1 MGAVGQPLEGMRV
14 LLVEDAADIRE
25 IFGILLRM
33 EGAEVVATPS
43 GRGAAR
49 RLRRE
54 RFDVLLTDLGL
65 PDLPGE
71 MVIALAAQARPRPR
85 IVVVTGY
92 DEPHLSAAWKA
103 GADAVLTKPVEWRVL
118 LDRLTGRE
126 APAAVAS
133 SSSSRAA

>member
-1 MGAVGQPLEGMRV
+1 MGAVAQPLEGMRV

-33 EGAEVVATPS
+33 EGAGVVATAS
-43 GRGAAR
+43 GREAAT

-54 RFDVLLTDLGL
+54 PFDVLLTDLGL

-71 MVIALAAQARPRPR
+71 MVIGLAALARPRPR

-103 GADAVLTKPVEWRVL
+103 GADAVLTKPTAWPVL

-126 APAAVAS
+126 APAAVAP
-133 SSSSRAA
+133 SSSSRVA

>member
-1 MGAVGQPLEGMRV
+1 M
-14 LLVEDAADIRE
+14 EDAAEIRE
-25 IFGILLRM
+25 IFGTLLRM
-33 EGAEVVATPS
+33 EGAEAVATAS
-43 GRGAAR
+43 GREAAT

-65 PDLPGE
+65 PDFPGE
-71 MVIALAAQARPRPR
+71 MVIALAAQARPRPW

-92 DEPHLSAAWKA
+92 DEPYLSAAWKA
-103 GADAVLTKPVEWRVL
+103 GADAVLTKPAAWPVL
-118 LDRLTGRE
+118 LERLTGRG